1 MAEGPVEEQA
11 PAPDEG
17 ELLDIG
23 KEDEAAKRTVYL
35 LTLSRLLPETLQAAE
50 GALRSLEELT
60 RQELTRQ
67 ELAEAVKDSFEI

>member
-17 ELLDIG
+17 WLLDVG
-23 KEDEAAKRTVYL
+23 QEDEAAKRTVYL

-50 GALRSLEELT
+50 GALRSLEELKSRSWQKPSKT
-60 RQELTRQ
+60 FS
-67 ELAEAVKDSFEI
+67 KSD

>member
-17 ELLDIG
+17 WLLDIG
-23 KEDEAAKRTVYL
+23 KVDEAAKRTVYL

-50 GALRSLEELT
+50 GALRSSEELT

-67 ELAEAVKDSFEI
+67 KPSKTVSKSD